1 MGPCAQSQG
10 SLEGLSPFRPREEN
24 QGVQTNLN
32 DVLMV
37 QEDALNQGLID
48 GRAVKTS
55 QIREKMALI
64 RFGNLRVLSGNRVI
78 EENDV
83 IVFAAAQGRFLLQQL
98 EAADA
103 AFRGGDVK
111 SGHGRYSPL
120 SLGKGDE
127 GSSLGEVLE

>member
-1 MGPCAQSQG
+1 
-10 SLEGLSPFRPREEN
+10 
-24 QGVQTNLN
+24 
-32 DVLMV
+32 MV
-37 QEDALNQGLID
+37 QQDALNQSLID

-83 IVFAAAQGRFLLQQL
+83 IVFAAAQGRFLFQQL

-103 AFRGGDVK
+103 AFRGSDVK

-120 SLGKGDE
+120 SLGRGDQDDGGVISSACQVRLQDQREANLVKGSVWNGQDE
-127 GSSLGEVLE
+127 GRDFLSGRF